1 MQAAEGPINA
11 MQAIATSEGKEW
23 EQYRQAQRQ
32 ADADA
37 ALFAQERRHEQELHE
52 V

>member
-1 MQAAEGPINA
+1 

-23 EQYRQAQRQ
+23 EHLRQAQRQ

-37 ALFAQERRHEQELHE
+37 ALFAQWQGREQDQHE